1 VDARD
6 KPGHDEL
13 LINLRFY
20 WLHFESDSQDDG
32 DGLSVPR
39 RSKIIML

>member
-13 LINLRFY
+13 RHKASFY
-20 WLHFESDSQDDG
+20 WLHFESDSQDEVLG
-32 DGLSVPR
+32 VAARLVA
-39 RSKIIML
+39 